1 MKGDYMEEKI
11 YTVAQVAA
19 ELGFTRQT
27 VLYWIKHNKI
37 NAFKIMRDYRITE
50 SELNRI
56 KGV

>member
-1 MKGDYMEEKI
+1 MEEKI